1 MIKKELNDL
10 AFIKKIAQISIV
22 KISKEKNINMSNLYN
37 KPQQPKSKQNARIIR
52 LEIEKQIDDAYEE
65 LTKRC

>member
-37 KPQQPKSKQNARIIR
+37 KPHQPKSIQNARTIR
-52 LEIEKQIDDAYEE
+52 LEIEKQIDEAYEE